1 MVKALNNGDK
11 SREFDLVECST
22 CLLGNILS
30 HEMVQ
35 EDTGGDIK
43 DQATDVMIACDAHL
57 SLISIL
63 IDGSTTDVAAL
74 SSTRA
79 IHNLCAGNVK
89 GQRHVVV
96 AGGVEALLQ
105 RLKLTYS
112 KGMRRN
118 GESAAHD
125 SILKEVPNSCFAC
138 RILVRSC
145 TCIPGFYPYDF
156 EIG

>member
-1 MVKALNNGDK
+1 VVKALNNGDK

-35 EDTGGDIK
+35 EDNGSEIK

-89 GQRHVVV
+89 GQRHVV
-96 AGGVEALLQ
+96 
-105 RLKLTYS
+105 
-112 KGMRRN
+112 
-118 GESAAHD
+118 
-125 SILKEVPNSCFAC
+125 NSCFAC
-138 RILVRSC
+138 RALVRSC
-145 TCIPGFYPYDF
+145 TCIPGIHLHDF
-156 EIG
+156 EIGCMHSCI